1 MIGKRFVA
9 VVVLGSALA
18 LGAAGSLS
26 VRDSAF
32 AAGQTVSAKVGKP
45 LQDAQKLIEQKK
57 YREAL
62 TQVNEADKISP
73 KTTYEQFIVN
83 DMQGF
88 LYQQLGDYG
97 NAAKAYEAT
106 IKSGQLPAKDVATRQ
121 RALVSMYYV
130 SKNYSKALSSA
141 NQVLASGG
149 PDADMYT
156 IAGQSSF
163 ILGDYA
169 GAAKSVAAAIQLGE
183 SAGRRPDET
192 SLQLLMSSQYK
203 SGDTKGYAKTLERLV
218 RTYPKPEYWNSLLAS
233 ELNKPGTSD
242 KRSLDI
248 YRLQL
253 AVGGLVKPDDY
264 MSMAKV
270 ALVAS
275 FPGDAKAAL
284 ERGFKAGVLGKG
296 AAEQADKQKRLLA
309 AATKQAADDQA
320 ILPQLESQANASA
333 QGDLDV
339 RVGELYAS
347 YGQYDKAI
355 AAIQRGLAKG
365 GVKNVGEAKLSL
377 AWAYVLANQK
387 DKARQTFS
395 SIDGKDGTS
404 DLARLWLIHLS

>member
-339 RVGELYAS
+339 RLGELYAS

-355 AAIQRGLAKG
+355 GAIQRGLAKG